1 MFQIESFKNAISAR
15 YGLARNNL
23 WRIQLPTRPAY
34 LGGDTFSERDGRI
47 LNLMCNATQLPGRQI
62 TTNDRQYGI
71 KSEKMAQGFLKDD
84 VSLSFYENNVYTIR
98 RYFQDWQNRVL
109 NQNSY
114 EIRYKNE
121 YAETV
126 TMQQLDHEE
135 KNNRKM
141 SYIFVLFSTSVPPT
155 SKTFCKTLRK
165 VSQIIF
171 HVIPGV

>member
-34 LGGDTFSERDGRI
+34 LGGDTFSARDGRI

-135 KNNRKM
+135 NLVAEVKLLEAFPTTLNVIDLTSEQNGLVQINVQL
-141 SYIFVLFSTSVPPT
+141 SYSNW
-155 SKTFCKTLRK
+155 R
-165 VSQIIF
+165 
-171 HVIPGV
+171 

>member
-47 LNLMCNATQLPGRQI
+47 LNLMSNATQLPGRQI

-135 KNNRKM
+135 NLVAEVKLLEAFPTTLNVIDLTSEQNGLVQINVQL
-141 SYIFVLFSTSVPPT
+141 SYSNW
-155 SKTFCKTLRK
+155 R
-165 VSQIIF
+165 
-171 HVIPGV
+171 

>member
-71 KSEKMAQGFLKDD
+71 KTEKMAQGFLKDD

-135 KNNRKM
+135 NLVAEVKLLEAFPTTLNVIDLTSEQNGLVQINVQL
-141 SYIFVLFSTSVPPT
+141 SYSNW
-155 SKTFCKTLRK
+155 R
-165 VSQIIF
+165 
-171 HVIPGV
+171 

>member
-135 KNNRKM
+135 NLVAEVKLLEAFPTTLNVIDLTSEQNGLVQINVQL
-141 SYIFVLFSTSVPPT
+141 SYSNW
-155 SKTFCKTLRK
+155 R
-165 VSQIIF
+165 
-171 HVIPGV
+171 

>member
-1 MFQIESFKNAISAR
+1 
-15 YGLARNNL
+15 
-23 WRIQLPTRPAY
+23 
-34 LGGDTFSERDGRI
+34 
-47 LNLMCNATQLPGRQI
+47 MCNATQLPGRQI

-135 KNNRKM
+135 NLVAEVKLLEAFPTTLNVIDLTSEQNGLVQINVQL
-141 SYIFVLFSTSVPPT
+141 SYSNW
-155 SKTFCKTLRK
+155 R
-165 VSQIIF
+165 
-171 HVIPGV
+171 